1 MQLAVLGDTYQDF
14 ELPIK
19 NRSHLACSIR
29 HLASKKK
36 KKKLQGFPLPSASH
50 WEQAELSHTGR
61 RSGLQALCWLEGGLE
76 GGTSVLEGELQ
87 PLQTLP

>member
-29 HLASKKK
+29 YLACKKK
-36 KKKLQGFPLPSASH
+36 INCKAYPLAFSQSVGA
-50 WEQAELSHTGR
+50 GR
-61 RSGLQALCWLEGGLE
+61 ALPHRREVWAAGWREGWE
-76 GGTSVLEGELQ
+76 GGTGVLEGEM
-87 PLQTLP
+87 